1 MKKIKFYKYHG
12 CGNDFIIVKEEDIF
26 NLNINDLVR
35 KICDRTTG
43 IGSDGLLID
52 LKDKIGM
59 DFYNQ
64 DGSHGTMCGNG
75 LRSFCAYLV
84 DINKVQSNSFQV
96 ITPDT
101 IKDIELLQ
109 KDPHVFKVNLGKP
122 SFDPKKI
129 EVKTKKDRYLNEPFV
144 YNNKTYYG
152 NAIYTS
158 VKHLV
163 VFVDDVMDLYD
174 EGLGSYL
181 SNNDVFIDRINVD
194 FVKVIDEHNFKMKT
208 YERGVGFTKACGT
221 GACASYVIGKLHKK
235 CIDNV
240 NVHMDLGT
248 LNISD
253 NNGEIIMVGPAQKI
267 CEGIYDYE
275 ESYEN

>member
-1 MKKIKFYKYHG
+1 MKKVKFYKYHG

-26 NLNINDLVR
+26 DINCQHLTK

-43 IGSDGLLID
+43 IGADGLLID

-75 LRSFCAYLV
+75 LRSFCAYLI
-84 DINKVQSNSFQV
+84 DTKKVSSNRFQV

-101 IKDIELLQ
+101 KKDIELLN
-109 KDPHVFKVNLGKP
+109 KNPHIFKVNLGKP

-129 EVKTKKDRYLNEPFV
+129 EVKTNKDIYINEPFV
-144 YNNKTYYG
+144 YDGKTYYG

-163 VFVDDVMDLYD
+163 VFVDDINDLYN

-181 SNNDVFIDRINVD
+181 SNNEVFIDRINVD

-221 GACASYVIGKLHKK
+221 GACASYVIGKLQNK
-235 CIDNV
+235 CNDSV

-253 NNGEIIMVGPAQKI
+253 IDNEIIMIGPAQKI

-275 ESYEN
+275 EKNEN

>member
-75 LRSFCAYLV
+75 LRSFCSYLV

-129 EVKTKKDRYLNEPFV
+129 EVKTTKDRYLNEPFV

-275 ESYEN
+275 EFYEN

>member
-129 EVKTKKDRYLNEPFV
+129 EVKTTKDRYLNEPFV

-221 GACASYVIGKLHKK
+221 GACASYVIGKLQKK